1 MAAVVGESNGEIDMN
16 GTKRNKIIYWTL
28 TILVLLPTAGSG
40 FPELFYQ
47 WPTRDSSNGSRSGI
61 PTPLSAHGFVLS
73 LAWDKG
79 IKDRLAIHSI
89 ADEVNSTMKILVL
102 GASGLVGKNVLAQAL
117 AHPAIT
123 SVVAPTRRPLVP
135 HPKLTNPVSDR
146 LELLLPDGVAR
157 GIDAVVCALG
167 TTLGKAGS
175 KEAFREVD
183 YVLPLAFARSAH
195 EQGSET
201 FVLVSASVASVNSSF
216 FYPRIKGELER
227 DIERV
232 GFKSLTIIRPS
243 LIGGKREES
252 RFAEGIA
259 LRLVSVFA
267 PILPN
272 RFHLNPA
279 PIIAAAAVNAVTTAE
294 PGRHFRDSGS
304 LV

>member
-1 MAAVVGESNGEIDMN
+1 
-16 GTKRNKIIYWTL
+16 
-28 TILVLLPTAGSG
+28 
-40 FPELFYQ
+40 
-47 WPTRDSSNGSRSGI
+47 
-61 PTPLSAHGFVLS
+61 
-73 LAWDKG
+73 
-79 IKDRLAIHSI
+79 
-89 ADEVNSTMKILVL
+89 MKILVL

-146 LELLLPDGVAR
+146 LELLLPDGGAR